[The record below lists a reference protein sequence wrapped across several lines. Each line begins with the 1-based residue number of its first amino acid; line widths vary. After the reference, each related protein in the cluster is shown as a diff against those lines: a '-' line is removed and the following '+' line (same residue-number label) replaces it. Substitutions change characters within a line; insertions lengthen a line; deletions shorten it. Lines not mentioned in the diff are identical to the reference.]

1 MNPIVYA
8 IPVFFILM
16 ALEWLIARAR
26 GHSAYQAADAI
37 TSVSLGTVSQLAG
50 VFTRVFSLGI
60 YTLAHEYFRLFDLPV
75 DSLVVWIA
83 ALIAYDFFYYWQ
95 HRLGHE
101 VNVLWAA
108 HVVHHQSEHFNL
120 STALRQTSSGFLFG
134 WVFYLP
140 MALAGVPPLVFA
152 VVALIDLLYQY
163 WIHTEQIGRLGWF
176 DRVFASPSNHRVHH
190 GVNDLYVDRNYG
202 GILILWDR
210 LFGTF
215 QEERDEEPV
224 RYGTRAP
231 LRSWNPLWANLDT
244 YVGLAQ
250 DSWRARRWRDKLRVW
265 IARPGWRPA
274 DVAER
279 FPKPAFRIEDWQR
292 FDPPLSAAGK
302 LYCGFQFALAVA
314 LGTLFLATV
323 DLQQRALALTQ
334 AALLVATLWS
344 MGNLLEARRNARLI
358 EGVRLLALPLVA
370 WLSGRWLG
378 HVPDLLPWA
387 ALGYALLSLIAL
399 PFLGS
404 GARHPHAP
412 TALA

>member
-8 IPVFFILM
+8 IPVFFVLM
-16 ALEWLIARAR
+16 LVEWLVARAR
-26 GHSAYQAADAI
+26 GHAAYQAADAI
-37 TSVSLGTVSQLAG
+37 TSVSLGTLSQLAG
-50 VFTRVFSLGI
+50 VFTRVLSLGI
-60 YTLAHEYFRLFDLPV
+60 YTLIHQHARIFDLPL
-75 DSLVVWIA
+75 DSITVWIG
-83 ALIAYDFFYYWQ
+83 ALIAYDFFYYWH

-134 WVFYLP
+134 WVFYIP
-140 MALAGVPPLVFA
+140 MAIAGVPPLIFA

-163 WIHTEQIGRLGWF
+163 WIHTEQVGKLGWF

-215 QEERDEEPV
+215 QEERAEEPV

-244 YVGLAQ
+244 YVELAR
-250 DSWRARRWRDKLRVW
+250 DSWRAPRWRDKLRVW

-274 DVAER
+274 EVADR
-279 FPKPAFRIEDWQR
+279 YPKPAFRIEDWQR
-292 FDPPLSAAGK
+292 FDPPVPTSIK
-302 LYCGFQFALAVA
+302 IYCGLQFVLVVA
-314 LGTLFLATV
+314 LGTGFLATV
-323 DLQQRALALTQ
+323 DPQRLGAAAGQAIAL
-334 AALLVATLWS
+334 VVSLWS
-344 MGNLLEARRNARLI
+344 IGRLLEAGRHARLI
-358 EGVRLLALPLVA
+358 EAMRLVLIAAGLWLAA
-370 WLSGRWLG
+370 RLG
-378 HVPDLLPWA
+378 ADVTGLQVLIVF
-387 ALGYALLSLIAL
+387 GYALLSLLAL
-399 PFLGS
+399 LFLGIRAS
-404 GARHPHAP
+404 DPRSPP
-412 TALA
+412 ALA

>member
-16 ALEWLIARAR
+16 ALEWLVARAR
-26 GHSAYQAADAI
+26 GHAAYQAADAI
-37 TSVSLGTVSQLAG
+37 TSVGLGTLSQLVG
-50 VFTRVFSLGI
+50 VFTRVLSLGI
-60 YTLAHEYFRLFDLPV
+60 YTLIHQHARLFDLPM
-75 DSLVVWIA
+75 DSIAVWIG
-83 ALIAYDFFYYWQ
+83 ALLAYDFFYYWH

-120 STALRQTSSGFLFG
+120 STALRQTSSGFVFG
-134 WVFYLP
+134 WLFYIP
-140 MALAGVPPLVFA
+140 MAVAGVPPLIFA

-163 WIHTEQIGRLGWF
+163 WIHTEQVGKLGWF

-215 QEERDEEPV
+215 QEERAEEPV

-244 YVGLAQ
+244 YIELAK
-250 DSWRARRWRDKLRVW
+250 DSWHARRWRDKARVW

-292 FDPPLSAAGK
+292 FDPPVSASIK
-302 LYCGFQFALAVA
+302 IYCGLQFVLVVA
-314 LGTLFLATV
+314 LGTAFLASV
-323 DLQQRALALTQ
+323 DLQRLGTAVGQALAL
-334 AALLVATLWS
+334 LLSLWS
-344 MGNLLEARRNARLI
+344 IGQMLEAGRHARLI
-358 EGVRLLALPLVA
+358 EAMRLVLIPAGVVMA
-370 WLSGRWLG
+370 G
-378 HVPDLLPWA
+378 HWGANVSA
-387 ALGYALLSLIAL
+387 AQLMIVFGYALLSLLAL
-399 PFLGS
+399 LSLGIR
-404 GARHPHAP
+404 ANDPHSP